1 MWYIS
6 ETILSETFQM
16 YSITLKGLPL
26 AIHRIAAPV
35 MQRSGLLVGL
45 TYATFISMGL
55 SDGFLGIAWPS
66 IRDTFGLPLAAL
78 GALSTTI
85 TIGALVTSFSIGHLL
100 ARLGVVWLLTAS
112 CLAMAVSLHRR
123 LGMEVHAFDP
133 PLSPVIFAILLA
145 LSGGARHQYGIMKQ
159 VDQDSHGLVHIGG
172 GAFQAALTR
181 LLKAGLIDVSGQQI
195 DVTLNT
201 RVRTYYELTPQG
213 RQALS
218 VELARYEELVAI
230 GYGRNLLTHSE

>member
-66 IRDTFGLPLAAL
+66 IRDTFGLPLAARCAQHHDHDRRAGHEL
-78 GALSTTI
+78 QHRAPAGATWRR
-85 TIGALVTSFSIGHLL
+85 L
-100 ARLGVVWLLTAS
+100 ALTAS